1 MLQGTSVSNSTSSHC
16 ADDKKWFHAV
26 GDGLRERRVGPLM

>member
-1 MLQGTSVSNSTSSHC
+1 MLQGIGDSNSTSSHC
-16 ADDKKWFHAV
+16 ADDKKRLHAV